1 MTSAALRLLNNGNP
15 HDYDGLPDKTRN
27 EYAKLLRLYSTDD
40 FHSAI
45 WHIHLNKANRT
56 DNIYFSQSQILLESD
71 ITRITVITM
80 LTSGTAIATCQRRVH
95 DFNTIFN
102 FFASENL
109 NLRYITQNSI
119 DNFIKYL
126 DSSPYDAWKR
136 NQYMQSLQVLAE
148 SLTTFDVMHIP
159 SNLDTTYRFSLQREP
174 KRAPDSIIINQL
186 DSLFFNNSI
195 DIPLDYRT
203 IYVLLRLHTHRFS
216 EVAATP
222 LDCISYPADNVFAIT
237 IPNSKETPRHIPDYQ
252 KYNFLLS
259 GFCGSFCH
267 DIVYK
272 QQQYAFGMQPSIP
285 DEIKDYLFISH
296 KGPHLVSISE
306 FNSFLAEFCSQH
318 QIVDA
323 AGNPAKITSHDL
335 RHIDVCERFK
345 SNIVSPERTS
355 VECNHTCVEDTMGY
369 GYYSKHDEAKHLANI
384 VTPILP
390 TILNTAPTPRIVPQ
404 RKYEMLAQQ
413 PTTRIIPCYGLC
425 LNRKCSPQ
433 FEKCFHCNSF
443 IPDPQYKEY
452 IIAAIE
458 RLKKANELIA
468 KRHGSDIVFQQNLKD
483 IHTFNSY
490 LEKIDSNNR
499 YTNQGEVI

>member
-1 MTSAALRLLNNGNP
+1 
-15 HDYDGLPDKTRN
+15 
-27 EYAKLLRLYSTDD
+27 
-40 FHSAI
+40 
-45 WHIHLNKANRT
+45 
-56 DNIYFSQSQILLESD
+56 
-71 ITRITVITM
+71 M

-148 SLTTFDVMHIP
+148 SLTTFDVIHIP
-159 SNLDTTYRFSLQREP
+159 SNLDATYRFPLQREP

-195 DIPLDYRT
+195 DIPLDYRS
-203 IYVLLRLHTHRFS
+203 IYVFLRLHTHRFS

-259 GFCGSFCH
+259 GFCGGFCH

-296 KGPHLVSISE
+296 KGPHLVSISDAIHSLQ
-306 FNSFLAEFCSQH
+306 SFVHSIRLSMLP
-318 QIVDA
+318 
-323 AGNPAKITSHDL
+323 G
-335 RHIDVCERFK
+335 
-345 SNIVSPERTS
+345 
-355 VECNHTCVEDTMGY
+355 
-369 GYYSKHDEAKHLANI
+369 
-384 VTPILP
+384 ILP
-390 TILNTAPTPRIVPQ
+390 KSLR
-404 RKYEMLAQQ
+404 
-413 PTTRIIPCYGLC
+413 TT
-425 LNRKCSPQ
+425 
-433 FEKCFHCNSF
+433 F
-443 IPDPQYKEY
+443 
-452 IIAAIE
+452 
-458 RLKKANELIA
+458 
-468 KRHGSDIVFQQNLKD
+468 DI
-483 IHTFNSY
+483 
-490 LEKIDSNNR
+490 
-499 YTNQGEVI
+499 

>member
-1 MTSAALRLLNNGNP
+1 
-15 HDYDGLPDKTRN
+15 
-27 EYAKLLRLYSTDD
+27 
-40 FHSAI
+40 
-45 WHIHLNKANRT
+45 
-56 DNIYFSQSQILLESD
+56 
-71 ITRITVITM
+71 M

-95 DFNTIFN
+95 DFTTIFD
-102 FFASENL
+102 FFDSENL
-109 NLRYITQNSI
+109 DLHYITQNSI
-119 DNFIKYL
+119 DTFIKHL
-126 DSSPYDAWKR
+126 DSSSYDAWKR

-148 SLTTFDVMHIP
+148 SLTTFDVIHIP
-159 SNLDTTYRFSLQREP
+159 SNLDATYRFPLQCEP

-195 DIPLDYRT
+195 DIPLDYRS

-216 EVAATP
+216 EVAAAP

-259 GFCGSFCH
+259 GFCGGFCH

-272 QQQYAFGMQPSIP
+272 QHQYAFDMQPNLP

-390 TILNTAPTPRIVPQ
+390 TILNTTPTPRIVPQ

-458 RLKKANELIA
+458 RLKKANELIV
-468 KRHGSDIVFQQNLKD
+468 KKHGSDIVFQQNLKD

>member
-1 MTSAALRLLNNGNP
+1 MPSAALQFPDNGAFC
-15 HDYDGLPDKTRN
+15 DYVRLPDKVQHD
-27 EYAKLLRLYSTDD
+27 YAKLLKLYSTDD
-40 FHSAI
+40 FYSLR
-45 WHIHLNKANRT
+45 WHIHLSMANRT
-56 DNIYFSQSQILLESD
+56 GKVLFPQSQTLLESD
-71 ITRITVITM
+71 ITRITVINM
-80 LTSGTAIATCQRRVH
+80 LTSGTAIATCHRRVH
-95 DFNTIFN
+95 DFAAIFN
-102 FFASENL
+102 FFDSESL
-109 NLRYITQNSI
+109 DLHYITQNSV
-119 DNFIKYL
+119 DNFINHL
-126 DSSPYDAWKR
+126 DSSSYDSWKR
-136 NQYMQSLQVLAE
+136 NQYMQSFQSLIE
-148 SLTTFDVMHIP
+148 SCVTLGVIRID
-159 SNLDTTYRFSLQREP
+159 SNLDATYRFPQQREP

-186 DSLFFNNSI
+186 DSLFFDNSI
-195 DIPLDYRT
+195 DIPLDYRSL
-203 IYVLLRLHTHRFS
+203 YVLLRLHTHRFS

-222 LDCISYPADNVFAIT
+222 LDCMSYPADNVFAIT

-259 GFCGSFCH
+259 GFCGGFCH

-272 QQQYAFGMQPSIP
+272 QQQYAFAMQQNIP
-285 DEIKDYLFISH
+285 DEIKDYLFVSH

-306 FNSFLAEFCSQH
+306 FNSFLAEFCTQY

-323 AGNPAKITSHDL
+323 AGNSAKITSHDL

-404 RKYEMLAQQ
+404 RKYETLAQQ
-413 PTTRIIPCYGLC
+413 PATRIIPCYGLC

-458 RLKKANELIA
+458 RLKKANELIV
-468 KRHGSDIVFQQNLKD
+468 KKHGNSTVFQQNLQD
-483 IHTFNSY
+483 IHTFNCY
-490 LEKIDSNNR
+490 LEKIDFKNQ

>member
-1 MTSAALRLLNNGNP
+1 MPSTALQFPDNGISY
-15 HDYDGLPDKTRN
+15 DYVGLPDKVQCD
-27 EYAKLLRLYSTDD
+27 YAKLLKLYPTDD
-40 FHSAI
+40 FYSLT
-45 WHIHLNKANRT
+45 WRIHLNMANRT
-56 DNIYFSQSQILLESD
+56 GNVLFPQSQSCLESD
-71 ITRITVITM
+71 ITRITVINM
-80 LTSGTAIATCQRRVH
+80 LTSGTAITTCQRRVH
-95 DFNTIFN
+95 DFTTIFD
-102 FFASENL
+102 FFNSENL
-109 NLRYITQNSI
+109 DLHYITQNSI
-119 DNFIKYL
+119 DNFVTHL
-126 DSSPYDAWKR
+126 DSSSYDAWKR
-136 NQYMQSLQVLAE
+136 NQYMQSLQSLIE
-148 SLTTFDVMHIP
+148 SYISLGVIRID
-159 SNLDTTYRFSLQREP
+159 SNLDATYRFPQQSEP
-174 KRAPDSIIINQL
+174 KRAPDVIIINQL
-186 DSLFFNNSI
+186 DSLFFDNNI
-195 DIPLDYRT
+195 DIPLDYRS

-216 EVAATP
+216 EIAATP

-259 GFCGSFCH
+259 GFCGGFCH

-272 QQQYAFGMQPSIP
+272 QQQYAFDMQQNIP

-306 FNSFLAEFCSQH
+306 FNSFLAELCTQH

-323 AGNPAKITSHDL
+323 AGSPAKITSHDL

-390 TILNTAPTPRIVPQ
+390 TILNTTPTPRIVPL

-458 RLKKANELIA
+458 RLKKANELIV
-468 KRHGSDIVFQQNLKD
+468 KKHGSDIVFQQNLKD